1 MFSYRHA
8 FHAGNHAD
16 ALKHATLLGLLR
28 HLQAKEPGLILV
40 DTHAGAG
47 LYRLDAEAFTAGE
60 AASGIAPIWRAD
72 PKNLPPLL
80 AHYREALA
88 QLNPKKRQ
96 GEALHTYPGS
106 PWLMAQALRPQDK
119 LRLFE
124 LHPADLPALISHMR
138 QSAAPDAVQVLGE
151 SGFEGFKRFIPPPTK
166 RALVLMDPSYE
177 DKRDYARVVASCG
190 EILRRMPTAVVCVWY
205 PQLPRL
211 EARALPEGL
220 TRLAKQHNAAG
231 KGAKVGWLHL
241 GLRIGA
247 DGPAEQMNAQRGE
260 GAPGM
265 KLKASGLFLFNPP
278 FGLKAELA
286 AALPRLVALLGV
298 DAKAAHLL
306 EGGGR

>member
-16 ALKHATLLGLLR
+16 VLKHATLLGLLHR
-28 HLQAKEPGLILV
+28 LQVKEPGLMLV

-47 LYRLDAEAFTAGE
+47 LYRLEANAFTEAE
-60 AASGIAPIWRAD
+60 AASGLAPLWHAD
-72 PKNLPPLL
+72 PKHLPTLL
-80 AHYREALA
+80 AAYREALA

-106 PWLMAQALRPQDK
+106 PWLMAQALRPQDR

-138 QSAAPDAVQVLGE
+138 QSGAHSQVEVLGE

-205 PQLPRL
+205 PDLPRL
-211 EARALPEGL
+211 ESRSLPEGL
-220 TRLAKQHNAAG
+220 TRLARQHNTAG
-231 KGAKVGWLHL
+231 KGAKVGWLHAR
-241 GLRIGA
+241 LRIGA

-278 FGLKAELA
+278 FGLKADLA
-286 AALPRLVALLGV
+286 AALPSLVALLGV